1 MPARPTSPKSAVQ
14 SPSVPVP
21 EAQSL
26 PEHIV
31 RRMENPP
38 IVAVLGAGP
47 AGLEAAL
54 YARRLG
60 FKTLLFERDS
70 AVAPDVRPWAHVSMF
85 TPWRDNRTPL
95 GEIAL
100 REYGRGRFVLPQSR
114 LYPTGADFLSR
125 YLEPLGHVLGDTLHT
140 DTRVVAVGRSFLFP
154 DEHAEQPEARQ
165 TRRFR
170 LLTRTPRDE
179 RLFAADYVL
188 DTTGV
193 THSPRWMGSGGLPA
207 LGEMGSRGH
216 IFTRIP
222 DIGGRDRIHFLGKR
236 TLLVGDGP
244 SAAACA
250 VALAGLLDKDPPA
263 SLVWVSKTRDL
274 LPLAVVPHDPLPRRD
289 LLMKKANLL
298 AVNGHPRLEYLP
310 TTQVEAVQHS
320 LAEGRFTVTLQVNHV
335 TRRLKVDSVIAA
347 VGSRTD
353 TSTFE
358 RALHP
363 AEPGWFVLGSKAAAC
378 AGRDFLLSTLRAQI
392 RDTFRQICSDPDL
405 DLYAQADAALAAQ
418 ARLAADPQ
426 DA

>member
-1 MPARPTSPKSAVQ
+1 MPSRSIPPKSTRTPTIA
-14 SPSVPVP
+14 PPP
-21 EAQSL
+21 EAEQ
-26 PEHIV
+26 PPAHYV
-31 RRMENPP
+31 RRMDNPP

-60 FKTLLFERDS
+60 LKTLLFERDA
-70 AVAPDVRPWAHVSMF
+70 AVAPEVRAWAHVSMF

-100 REYGRGRFVLPQSR
+100 RENAYGRFVVPQSR
-114 LYPTGADFLSR
+114 LYPTGADLLSR
-125 YLEPLGHVLGDTLHT
+125 YLEPLAHILGDTLHV

-154 DEHAEQPEARQ
+154 DEHDDEPEARQ
-165 TRRFR
+165 ARRFR

-179 RLFAADYVL
+179 RIFTADYVL

-193 THSPRWMGSGGLPA
+193 THTPRWMGSGGLPA

-250 VALAGLLDKDPPA
+250 VTLAELLDKDPPA

-274 LPLAVVPHDPLPRRD
+274 LPLAVVAHDPLPRRD

-298 AVNGHPRLEYLP
+298 AANGHPRLEYLP

-320 LAEGRFTVTLQVNHV
+320 LADGRFTVTLQVNHI
-335 TRRLKVDSVIAA
+335 TRRLKVDSVVAA

-353 TSTFE
+353 VSTFE

-363 AEPGWFVLGSKAAAC
+363 AEPGWFVLGSKANAC
-378 AGRDFLLSTLRAQI
+378 AGRDFTLSHLRTQI
-392 RDTFRQICSDPDL
+392 RDTFQQICSDPDL
-405 DLYAQADAALAAQ
+405 DLYAQAEHALAAQ
-418 ARLAADPQ
+418 ARLAADTQ
-426 DA
+426 AS